1 MHSVERSVLVPHSAS
16 QMFDLVA
23 AVEKYPEFMPWCGGA
38 SVSERDGQ
46 GMQASI
52 TIAFAG
58 LKQTFT
64 TKNTHDYP
72 NRIEIDLVDG
82 PFSQLKGEWI
92 FIPLAADAC
101 KVVFTLHYQFSSR
114 TLETLVGPVFNKVAT
129 SFIDSFTQRAQDC
142 YGEAT

>member
-23 AVEKYPEFMPWCGGA
+23 DVEKYPEFMPWCGGA
-38 SVSERDGQ
+38 SVSSRDDS

-64 TKNTHDYP
+64 TKNKHEYP
-72 NRIEIDLVDG
+72 SRIELKLVDG
-82 PFSQLKGEWI
+82 PFSQLIGQWL
-92 FIPLAADAC
+92 FMPLAADAC
-101 KVVFTLHYQFSSR
+101 KVVFTLEYEFSSR
-114 TLETLVGPVFNKVAT
+114 TLETLVGPVFNRIAT
-129 SFIDSFTQRAQDC
+129 SFIDSFTQRAIDC
-142 YGEAT
+142 YGEG

>member
-23 AVEKYPEFMPWCGGA
+23 DVEKYPEFMPWCGGA
-38 SVSERDGQ
+38 SVAHRDEL

-64 TKNTHDYP
+64 TKNRHDYP
-72 NRIEIDLVDG
+72 NRIELELVNG
-82 PFSQLKGEWI
+82 PFSSLKGQWL
-92 FIPLAADAC
+92 FMPLAVDAC
-101 KVVFTLHYQFSSR
+101 KVVFTLQYEFSSR
-114 TLETLVGPVFNKVAT
+114 ALETIVGPVFNKIAT
-129 SFIDSFTQRAQDC
+129 SFIDSFTQRAHDC
-142 YGEAT
+142 YGDS